1 MQPVSRTAFYCC
13 AVRALDAASPR
24 PICGDDLARVFMND
38 EAWAAFEPFRGLD
51 GPNASNVARHRM
63 LDDLLRARF
72 ASRPERA
79 VVLIGAGFD
88 TRAFRL
94 PGGHWVELDA
104 PALLAYK
111 ESLLPASDAPNPLT
125 RVPIEFDRGP
135 LSAALEPYQDFVEPI
150 VVVEGVLSYLTVA
163 EATELLAAVR
173 RTFREPTL
181 ICDLTTQDFIRRY
194 GDKIGA
200 KLRELGAPYG
210 RLQAEPQALIEAAGF
225 RLVARESIVG
235 RAAAEGLL
243 RIPRWVLATLL
254 RPLRDGY
261 AIATFEP
268 VPPAASA
275 PPRR

>member
-1 MQPVSRTAFYCC
+1 M
-13 AVRALDAASPR
+13 
-24 PICGDDLARVFMND
+24 I
-38 EAWAAFEPFRGLD
+38 
-51 GPNASNVARHRM
+51 
-63 LDDLLRARF
+63 DDLLRARF

-135 LSAALEPYQDFVEPI
+135 LSAALEPYRDFVEPI

-200 KLRELGAPYG
+200 KLRELG
-210 RLQAEPQALIEAAGF
+210 
-225 RLVARESIVG
+225 
-235 RAAAEGLL
+235 
-243 RIPRWVLATLL
+243 
-254 RPLRDGY
+254 
-261 AIATFEP
+261 
-268 VPPAASA
+268 
-275 PPRR
+275 